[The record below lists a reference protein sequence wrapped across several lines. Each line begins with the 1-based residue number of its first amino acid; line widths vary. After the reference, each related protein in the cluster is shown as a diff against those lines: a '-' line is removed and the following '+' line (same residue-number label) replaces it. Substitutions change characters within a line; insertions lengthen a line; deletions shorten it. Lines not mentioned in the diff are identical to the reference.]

1 MCRFYSTRQLQCEN
15 KKFAERREREYGEN
29 GKNVTNFHTT
39 STFSKKWF
47 SKLDQTAGIRDVV
60 ESAT

>member
-1 MCRFYSTRQLQCEN
+1 MKTKNLQ
-15 KKFAERREREYGEN
+15 KGEREYGEN